1 MADVPKI
8 DEFTFI
14 LFAGFL
20 LMFILVYAW
29 GTPGEGSPVV
39 VENSF
44 SIKAVPGEDMKFNFE
59 VTSAKQGLTAVN
71 ITATGEMSDWI
82 TFNKNNFDV
91 SKGGLATVVVTVD
104 PPEDTELGL
113 YTGRVQLKGKGGTDS
128 FSLNIEIVEE
138 SEMDES
144 NTRIIPNSE
153 FPSEFSVSY
162 AKGSDVLDSREN
174 VRVSKSHISSRST
187 TLTGLITDDR
197 MDIIT
202 GGSLQLVIEDTNNI
216 GNIIVLLNDQRIYNK
231 MLSTGEVLIPIDKE
245 MIERANIIEI
255 KASSPGWMFWA
266 GTKYD
271 IRSVKFA
278 VNYEGAFAQTF
289 NITLNDYEADN
300 FKKITIFGRVKNHEA
315 VSEMIIK
322 VNNQIAYWQTPPL
335 TIFEA
340 TLEEDMFGN
349 PLYVNEG
356 DNTIT
361 MMFEKNAEYEMTDA
375 MMTVEF
381 YE

>member
-1 MADVPKI
+1 VADVPKI

-20 LMFILVYAW
+20 LMFILAYAW
-29 GTPGEGSPVV
+29 GTPGEGAPVV
-39 VENSF
+39 AETSF
-44 SIKAVPGEDMKFNFE
+44 SIKAVPGEDMKFDFE
-59 VTSAKQGLTAVN
+59 VTNPKQGLTAVN
-71 ITATGEMSDWI
+71 VTATGDLSDWL

-91 SKGGLATVVVTVD
+91 SKGGKTTVVATVE
-104 PPEDTELGL
+104 PPEGTELGL
-113 YTGRVQLKGKGGTDS
+113 YTGRIQLSGKGGTDS
-128 FSLNIEIVEE
+128 FSLNIDIVEE
-138 SEMDES
+138 SEEDDS

-153 FPSEFSVSY
+153 FPSDFSVSY
-162 AKGSDVLDSREN
+162 AKGSDLLDSREN
-174 VRVSKSHISSRST
+174 VRVSRSHISSRST
-187 TLTGLITDDR
+187 TLTGLITDDK

-202 GGSLQLVIEDTNNI
+202 RGSLQLDIEDTNNV
-216 GNIIVLLNDQRIYNK
+216 GNLIVLLNDQRIYNK
-231 MLSTGEVLIPIDKE
+231 MLGTGEVLIPIDKE

-271 IRSVKFA
+271 IGSAKFS

-289 NITLNDYEADN
+289 NITLNDHEADN

-335 TIFEA
+335 AILEA

-356 DNTIT
+356 ENTIT
-361 MMFEKNAEYEMTDA
+361 MMFEKNAEYELIDT